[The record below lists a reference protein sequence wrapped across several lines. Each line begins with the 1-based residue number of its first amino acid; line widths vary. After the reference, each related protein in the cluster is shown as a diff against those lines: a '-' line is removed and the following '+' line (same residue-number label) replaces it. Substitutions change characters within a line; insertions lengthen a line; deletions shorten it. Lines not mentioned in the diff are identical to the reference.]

1 MLQFLI
7 SIPLSLTSLIL
18 NILLIFVFSI
28 WVGRCRKKYHSP
40 APALGE
46 NIKLQIANRI
56 HYNSLELF
64 ILFLPLF
71 IIFAAFYED
80 FYGAVV
86 GFAFLIARV
95 IFALGYWKNP
105 PYRSFG
111 QIPSFTIII
120 ILIVFDL
127 IVII

>member
-7 SIPLSLTSLIL
+7 SIPLSLTSLVL
-18 NILLIFVFSI
+18 NILLILIFSV

-40 APALGE
+40 PPALGG

-64 ILFLPLF
+64 ILYFPLF
-71 IIFAAFYED
+71 AIFVAFYGD
-80 FYGAVV
+80 FYGAIV
-86 GFAFLIARV
+86 GFLFLIARI

>member
-18 NILLIFVFSI
+18 NILLILIFSL

-40 APALGE
+40 PPEIGD

-64 ILFLPLF
+64 ILYFP
-71 IIFAAFYED
+71 IFAIFVAFYGD
-80 FYGAVV
+80 FYGAIV
-86 GFAFLIARV
+86 GFLFLIARI

-105 PYRSFG
+105 SYRSFG
-111 QIPSFTIII
+111 SIPSFITII

-127 IVII
+127 IAII

>member
-18 NILLIFVFSI
+18 NILLILIFSL

-40 APALGE
+40 PPEIGD

-64 ILFLPLF
+64 ILYFP
-71 IIFAAFYED
+71 IFAIFVAFYGD
-80 FYGAVV
+80 FYGAIV
-86 GFAFLIARV
+86 GFLFLIARI
-95 IFALGYWKNP
+95 IFALGYWKDP
-105 PYRSFG
+105 PYRSLG
-111 QIPSFTIII
+111 AIPSFIIII

-127 IVII
+127 IAII

>member
-18 NILLIFVFSI
+18 NILLILIFSL

-40 APALGE
+40 PPEIGD

-71 IIFAAFYED
+71 TIFVAFYGD
-80 FYGAVV
+80 FYGAIV
-86 GFAFLIARV
+86 GFLFLIARI

-105 PYRSFG
+105 SYRSFG
-111 QIPSFTIII
+111 SIPSFITII

-127 IVII
+127 IAII